1 MPLKTILFGIFALS
15 HCQCCPQ
22 QSARQSAAETTAT
35 RPSVTMRPATV
46 SHSTASIGRDAWNIS
61 GRIGWL
67 RASLI
72 QFHQDYIVNEG
83 YTRRGARFQ
92 RLAGAIELG
101 QKKEPMTEYDALIL
115 LGPPDYG
122 DGKKYGSQFIYL
134 FDRTGHQD
142 GYVEFNF
149 NGEGKLE
156 NVLWDDASKH
166 RFNRPFPAW
175 KFVPHPG
182 ELNEP

>member
-1 MPLKTILFGIFALS
+1 MQPKSILVIICALS
-15 HCQCCPQ
+15 ACQCCPH
-22 QSARQSAAETTAT
+22 QSARQPSAETSSTGS
-35 RPSVTMRPATV
+35 SVTTRPATT
-46 SHSTASIGRDAWNIS
+46 SHSTPTIGRDAWNIS
-61 GRIGWL
+61 RRIGWL

-72 QFHQDYIVNEG
+72 QFHQDYITNEG

-101 QKKEPMTEYDALIL
+101 PKKEPMTEYDALIL

-122 DGKKYGSQFIYL
+122 DGKKNGSQFIYL

-149 NGEGKLE
+149 NAEG
-156 NVLWDDASKH
+156 
-166 RFNRPFPAW
+166 
-175 KFVPHPG
+175 
-182 ELNEP
+182 